1 MFAII
6 NDDGLVI
13 ATSSAAADEE
23 NLNVSGLTQTPCEN
37 DVTGLFWN
45 GKSFYSSFEKVQ
57 SNALFEIERNYETAL
72 LKAVDNPTEAERD
85 TWPIKREC
93 ALAYQ
98 AGGAT
103 EAQQTSLTRYADAR
117 GQSVTDY
124 VALVLAAADQHEQP
138 AAYFEGIKTTAKA
151 AITAASTIE
160 EIETILSGIDWS
172 YTTGD

>member
-1 MFAII
+1 MKYYQAP
-6 NDDGLVI
+6 DGRIYADPADPTGMVEISKEEALVI
-13 ATSSAAADEE
+13 ANPPTSFEQVQATSLTQIDHDYAAA
-23 NLNVSGLTQTPCEN
+23 
-37 DVTGLFWN
+37 
-45 GKSFYSSFEKVQ
+45 
-57 SNALFEIERNYETAL
+57 L
-72 LKAVDNPTEAERD
+72 LAAVGNPTEAERD

-103 EAQQTSLTRYADAR
+103 EAQQTSLTRYAEAR

-124 VALVLAAADQHEQP
+124 VALVLAAADQHEQ
-138 AAYFEGIKTTAKA
+138 AAAHFEGIKTTAKA